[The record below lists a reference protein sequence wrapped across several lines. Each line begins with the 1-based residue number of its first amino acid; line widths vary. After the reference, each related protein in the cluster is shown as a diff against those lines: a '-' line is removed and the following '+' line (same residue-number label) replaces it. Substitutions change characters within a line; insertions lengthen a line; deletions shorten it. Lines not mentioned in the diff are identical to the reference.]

1 MKRIHILCYVMVI
14 SAFIGAGCAPP
25 RQEIPTEEIRG
36 RADRAF
42 DDLQKEETGG
52 KALPE
57 DERSSVPP
65 SESPGQEKGS
75 QVQAVKGPRPDWV
88 DGESAQYPESHYLT
102 GVGYDADRKT
112 SEDKARAEIAKIFV
126 SEINSRTRSYQDYL
140 QTSSSGDSDLEET
153 FSIQEI
159 TDVST
164 KKVLSGVRIAGLY
177 QDSGP
182 GNLYYALAVLDR
194 QQSATIL
201 RDRILTLDGEI
212 EMLFDRTLSEGDLL
226 TKIKYLKQSMGK
238 HAVREAYDAELRVV
252 NPSGRGI
259 SPSVQ
264 FAEIKSQLEA
274 ILLREFTIGVSVSG
288 TRANEVQD
296 ALMQGLNQEGF
307 SVSEDLSAA
316 QVLIRGE
323 VEIKPIERATA
334 DWKYVGWRTHFDMVD
349 KVGGSVFGSFTKT
362 GREGH
367 LNLQQAEERAVRKI
381 RDAVTTE
388 MAGEVRKYIFSQ

>member
-1 MKRIHILCYVMVI
+1 MRRGTLCSSMILI
-14 SAFIGAGCAPP
+14 ALLITAGCAPP

-42 DDLQKEETGG
+42 EELQKEETGE
-52 KALPE
+52 KRAPE
-57 DERSSVPP
+57 GERSSVRP
-65 SESPGQEKGS
+65 SETPGQEKGGAV
-75 QVQAVKGPRPDWV
+75 QVTKGTRPDWV
-88 DGESAQYPESHYLT
+88 DGESVQYPPSRYLT
-102 GVGYDADRKT
+102 GVGYDADRKV

-140 QTSSSGDSDLEET
+140 QTSSSGKSDPEET

-164 KKVLSGVRIAGLY
+164 KKVLSGVRIAQLY

-194 QQSATIL
+194 QQSAAIL
-201 RDRILTLDGEI
+201 GDRILKLDGEI
-212 EMLFDRTLSEGDLL
+212 EILLDRVQGEGDLL
-226 TKIKYLKQSMGK
+226 TKIKYLKQSIGK
-238 HAVREAYDAELRVV
+238 HAMREAYNAELRIV
-252 NPSGRGI
+252 NPTGQGI

-264 FAEIKSQLEA
+264 FAEIKSQLDA
-274 ILLREFTIGVSVSG
+274 ILLREFAIGVSISG

-296 ALMQGLNQEGF
+296 ALTQGLNQEGF

-316 QVLIRGE
+316 HVLIRGE
-323 VEIKPIERATA
+323 VEINPLERGTA
-334 DWKYVGWRTHFDMVD
+334 DWKYVRWRAHFDMID
-349 KVGGSVFGSFTKT
+349 KVGGSTFGSFTKT

-367 LNLQQAEERAVRKI
+367 LNLQQAEERAVQKI
-381 RDAVTTE
+381 RDAIAAE